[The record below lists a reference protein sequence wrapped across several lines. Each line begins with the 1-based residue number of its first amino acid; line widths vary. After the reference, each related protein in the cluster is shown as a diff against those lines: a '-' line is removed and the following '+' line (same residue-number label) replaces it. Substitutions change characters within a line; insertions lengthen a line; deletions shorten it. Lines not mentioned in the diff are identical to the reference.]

1 LYFPISPDILREA
14 EGMPD
19 SKRLPLPPDDAA
31 ARDSQIDALLEE
43 GLDRYFNNRYEDA
56 IHIWTRV
63 LFLDRN
69 HPRARA
75 YVDRARTAL
84 AEVHRRSE
92 EMLQASRELL
102 EQGKTDDARQL
113 LAEAIATTGDDLQSA
128 ALRAHL
134 ERRER
139 ASIVSASGS
148 DVQQALETV
157 PGWTWK
163 PRTLGAP
170 VIIGVAAGFV
180 VAVLGVAAILNLGD
194 SDPSPIVTSINAPL
208 PTLSSSQVAL
218 VRARA
223 LFARGRHA
231 EALQKLD
238 GVAAGSPERPAADAL
253 RIEIQ
258 QQLLDVVRSSTGG
271 SSLEAIRR

>member
-1 LYFPISPDILREA
+1 
-14 EGMPD
+14 MPD
-19 SKRLPLPPDDAA
+19 SKRLQHLPDDAA

-92 EMLQASRELL
+92 EMLHASRELL

-113 LAEAIATTGDDLQSA
+113 LAEAIATTGEDLQSA
-128 ALRAHL
+128 ALRARL

-139 ASIVSASGS
+139 ASIVPASGS
-148 DVQQALETV
+148 GAQASPETV
-157 PGWTWK
+157 PGWSWK
-163 PRTLGAP
+163 RRTIGLP
-170 VIIGVAAGFV
+170 VILGVVAGFV
-180 VAVLGVAAILNLGD
+180 LAVFGGAAILNLGD
-194 SDPSPIVTSINAPL
+194 SESSPIITSINAPL

-223 LFARGRHA
+223 LVARGRHA
-231 EALQKLD
+231 EALQKLE
-238 GVAAGSPERPAADAL
+238 GVALGSPERPAADAL

-271 SSLEAIRR
+271 SSQEAIRR